1 MICIIN
7 NRIIA
12 LLSDEVFKKF
22 KKPLA
27 IALPSILLSQ
37 PELMKLNNITLLPTT
52 ELS

>member
-12 LLSDEVFKKF
+12 LPSDELFKEF
-22 KKPLA
+22 KEPLA
-27 IALPSILLSQ
+27 IAFSPMLLPQ
-37 PELMKLNNITLLPTT
+37 PELMKLNNVILLPTT